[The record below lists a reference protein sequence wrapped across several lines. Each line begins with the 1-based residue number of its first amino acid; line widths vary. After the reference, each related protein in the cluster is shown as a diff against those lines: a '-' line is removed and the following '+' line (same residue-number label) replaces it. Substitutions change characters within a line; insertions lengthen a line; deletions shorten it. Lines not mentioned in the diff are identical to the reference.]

1 MVKVIAGANNGSYS
15 MEDLG
20 TNPTIANVRNMF
32 VDLYNIA
39 DDAKVLVGNPNKQ
52 VPTEE
57 VDEGYSVRDGDEI
70 EFVQGAGDKGIFTST
85 I

>member
-20 TNPTIANVRNMF
+20 SNPTIADVRSMF

-39 DDAKVLVGNPNKQ
+39 DNAKVLVGNPSKQ
-52 VPTEE
+52 VSTGE
-57 VDEGYSVRDGDEI
+57 VGEDYQVRDGDEI
-70 EFVQGAGDKGIFTST
+70 EFVQEAGDKGSHS
-85 I
+85 